1 MPAELTPSRT
11 APRHVPNHVLVTGG
25 AGFIGSNFVRH
36 LLASDPAVTIVT
48 LDALTY
54 AGRAANLG
62 TALADPRHTFRKGD
76 ICDPALVRELLR
88 RHGIDTV
95 VHFAAESHVD
105 RSIAG
110 PAPFIATNLVGTFTL
125 LEAAR
130 DVWAERG
137 LQDVRFHQVST
148 DEVFGSLNEGDPA
161 FTETTPYAP
170 SSPYSASKAG
180 SDHLVRAYHHTY
192 GLPVTGTNCSNNYG
206 PCQHP
211 EKFIPTVIRSC
222 LTGRPIPVYG
232 TGMNIRDWLY
242 VEDHCRAVDQVMRT
256 GALGEIYL
264 VGGGNER
271 RNLDIARLLCRLVAE
286 ALGEPARQYLELI
299 ELVVDRPGHD
309 FRYAIDASRLEREVG
324 WRPLESFETGL
335 KKTVDW
341 YLANRPFLETGA

>member
-11 APRHVPNHVLVTGG
+11 APRHVPHHVLVTGG

-161 FTETTPYAP
+161 FTESTPYAP

-222 LTGRPIPVYG
+222 LAGRPIPVYG

-286 ALGEPARQYLELI
+286 ALGEPATRYLELI
-299 ELVVDRPGHD
+299 GLVVDRPGHD